1 MLGRLAAT
9 LWDWA
14 FEQLFHHYST
24 SSHIARRHLALR
36 DGGLVLDVGGGT
48 GGVAA
53 RLPPDACRVVVV
65 DPHAARVRRG
75 RATYGA
81 AAKPRRTAL
90 GGGDEVASAAY
101 RGPAFV
107 RARGEALPFPDACA
121 DAALLVEVLHHVQD
135 DRGLLAE
142 VARVL
147 RPGGRLL
154 IEESEFDGRYRYRY
168 WIEKLAYRGLWPR
181 TRAGLRARLESLGFT
196 VRPLEEEGFVI
207 LATRR

>member
-24 SSHIARRHLALR
+24 SSDIARRHLALR

-53 RLPPDACRVVVV
+53 RLAPDACRVVVV

-75 RATYGA
+75 RLIH
-81 AAKPRRTAL
+81 RR
-90 GGGDEVASAAY
+90 
-101 RGPAFV
+101 PAFV